1 MGSHAAGKITD
12 QQLEDLEAA
21 ACPGP
26 GACGGQFTANTMA
39 MAGEFLGISPFNLT
53 GVPAMSA
60 EKATASREAG
70 RMIMDLCR
78 NDVRPSHILTRQS
91 LENAIAAVC
100 ASGGST
106 NAVLHLIAI
115 ARECG
120 IPLEMADFDRI
131 SEATP
136 FICDLSPGGKYVA
149 KDYQDAGGLTRA
161 RQPPA

>member
-1 MGSHAAGKITD
+1 MGSHAAGRIND
-12 QQLEDLEAA
+12 AQLEAVEAI

-39 MAGEFLGISPFNLT
+39 MAGEFLGISPMLLT
-53 GVPAMSA
+53 GVPAMD
-60 EKATASREAG
+60 ATKHDASRAAG
-70 RMIMDLCR
+70 RMVMDLAR
-78 NDVRPSHILTRQS
+78 SGLTPRKILTREA

-115 ARECG
+115 ARELS
-120 IPLEMADFDRI
+120 IPLDILDFDRI
-131 SEATP
+131 SERTP

-149 KDYQDAGGLTRA
+149 SDYQAPAARA
-161 RQPPA
+161 CWRRA